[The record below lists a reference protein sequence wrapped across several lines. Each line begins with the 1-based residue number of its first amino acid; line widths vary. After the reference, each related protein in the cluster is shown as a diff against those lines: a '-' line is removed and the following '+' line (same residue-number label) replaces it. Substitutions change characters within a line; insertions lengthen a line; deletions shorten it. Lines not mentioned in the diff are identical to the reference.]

1 MFCQCCFGEDMQIK
15 TTVKRLSLFGF
26 CITEYDC
33 YKLDAI
39 KQTKE
44 NFIASND
51 LYVSDRCRV
60 YTPVKFYRGAARM
73 YWMDCITGTLF
84 TVTGFNRTT
93 NCRLNVDSLV
103 HDQESGAQIL
113 LSTKSYGLGWSSE
126 RVA

>member
-1 MFCQCCFGEDMQIK
+1 MLTETKQQSDMQIK

-44 NFIASND
+44 NFIESNY
-51 LYVSDRCRV
+51 LYVSDRGRV
-60 YTPVKFYRGAARM
+60 YTPVKFHRSAKRM

-84 TVTGFNRTT
+84 TVTGFNKTTNYRLSVESLTYDQERGARILRTT
-93 NCRLNVDSLV
+93 K
-103 HDQESGAQIL
+103 IL
-113 LSTKSYGLGWSSE
+113 FSNDYGRMS
-126 RVA
+126 A

>member
-1 MFCQCCFGEDMQIK
+1 MQIK

-33 YKLDAI
+33 YRLDAI

-51 LYVSDRCRV
+51 LYVSGRGRV
-60 YTPVKFYRGAARM
+60 YTPVKFYRSATRM

-84 TVTGFNRTT
+84 TVTGFNKTT
-93 NCRLNVDSLV
+93 HFRLNVESLA
-103 HDQESGAQIL
+103 HDQERGAKML
-113 LSTKSYGLGWSSE
+113 RDTKVQYSE
-126 RVA
+126 RYGGMSA